1 MVLVESPTD
10 RIGRTLY
17 LRRKV
22 KLGLKALPINE
33 ERQVIRSVGDRVY
46 GVWYESSLILLEY
59 IFLRVPWSFEFMTI
73 IDVY

>member
-10 RIGRTLY
+10 RIDRTLY

-33 ERQVIRSVGDRVY
+33 ERQVIRSVGDRLY
-46 GVWYESSLILLEY
+46 GVWYVISLILLEY
-59 IFLRVPWSFEFMTI
+59 FVVHGLSSL
-73 IDVY
+73 